1 MSQLLKY
8 LIITGIAIVLVGL
21 LIYFFA
27 DKMEWIGNL
36 PVDIRVD
43 NDRFKF
49 YFPVTTLI
57 LFSALLNVIIYI
69 VRQLF

>member
-1 MSQLLKY
+1 MSHLFKF
-8 LIITGIAIVLVGL
+8 IIIIGTAIVLVGL
-21 LIYFFA
+21 MIYLFG

-36 PVDIRVD
+36 PGDIRVD